1 MKHWEREEIDDIR
14 NRDIVSYLNM
24 IGHLPEKLNRSSYW
38 YLSPLRNENTASFK
52 VDQKLNRW
60 YDFGTREGGD
70 MIDLILRLKEW
81 TFTQLMESENPFDGK
96 TIQQNSTEI
105 SSEQV
110 PKILIE
116 KVSELSYPSLK
127 KYLEERGISW
137 KVARLFCAQVNFE
150 LYEKKYFAIG
160 FPNDLG
166 GYELRSS
173 FFKWASSPKTVTR
186 FLNGSKR
193 LSVFEGFFD
202 FLSHATNLGEDELD
216 KGDYLILNSI
226 SFINEQIEFMDGYE
240 NVDLYL
246 DRDETGQICSREL
259 EQANE
264 RYSDKSTMY
273 SGFKDLN
280 EWWISK
286 VNMS

>member
-1 MKHWEREEIDDIR
+1 MKHWEREEIDNIR
-14 NRDIVSYLNM
+14 NRDIVSYLNT
-24 IGHLPEKLNRSSYW
+24 IGHSPEKSNRSSHW

-52 VDQKLNRW
+52 VDPKLNRW
-60 YDFGTREGGD
+60 YDFGTGEGGD
-70 MIDLILRLKEW
+70 IIDLILRLKGW

-96 TIQQNSTEI
+96 VIKHNPI
-105 SSEQV
+105 LFFSEQA

-116 KVSELSYPSLK
+116 KVGDLSYPSLI
-127 KYLEERGISW
+127 KYLEERGIAL
-137 KVARLFCAQVNFE
+137 KIAKLFCAQINFE

-166 GYELRSS
+166 GYELRSN
-173 FFKWASSPKTVTR
+173 FFKWASSPKAVTR
-186 FLNGSKR
+186 FLNGSKK

-202 FLSHATNLGEDELD
+202 FLSYVSNLGADELD

-226 SFINEQIEFMDGYE
+226 SFINEQIAFMDGYE

-259 EQANE
+259 EQASE
-264 RYSDKSTMY
+264 RYSDKSIMY
-273 SGFKDLN
+273 CGFKDLN
-280 EWWISK
+280 AWWISK
-286 VNMS
+286 GNTS